1 MLKKIFFMRIVEKN
15 LQVIKL
21 YPIFGISKYN
31 YNDNN

>member
-1 MLKKIFFMRIVEKN
+1 MKDVEKNIFFRIVEKN

-31 YNDNN
+31 